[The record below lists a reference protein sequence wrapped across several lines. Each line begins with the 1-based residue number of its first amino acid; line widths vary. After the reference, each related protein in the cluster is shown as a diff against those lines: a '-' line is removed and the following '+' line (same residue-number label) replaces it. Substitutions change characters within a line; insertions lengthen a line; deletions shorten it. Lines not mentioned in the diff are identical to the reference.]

1 MKKARLLLRV
11 LGGKLDV
18 SVVLH
23 NPEGDVLAFSAAA
36 TGSPLQSPPVPPR
49 PASPAYP
56 TFNGGRSLNTKSR
69 LFIHN
74 FINIIT
80 MLLPALTL

>member
-1 MKKARLLLRV
+1 VKKARLLLRV
-11 LGGKLDV
+11 PGSKLDV

-23 NPEGDVLAFSAAA
+23 NPEGDALAFSAAA
-36 TGSPLQSPPVPPR
+36 TGTVALCKVPPH

-80 MLLPALTL
+80 MLLPALTS